1 MKNNDDNHGGS
12 KSSTMPSKL
21 STLVKIAAIPNT
33 TNASII
39 DEFYQFMNENGA
51 SEKHMANELQTVLYY
66 ATFIGPHTCLLDIN
80 KREQII
86 TFLNTKQKDEH
97 LDPSKRWI

>member
-1 MKNNDDNHGGS
+1 MKKKNHGGL
-12 KSSTMPSKL
+12 KTSSMPSKL
-21 STLVKIAAIPNT
+21 LTLVSKIPAIPNY
-33 TNASII
+33 NNSKII
-39 DEFYQFMNENGA
+39 DEFYNYMKENGA

-66 ATFIGPHTCLLDIN
+66 ATLLGPHTCLLDIN